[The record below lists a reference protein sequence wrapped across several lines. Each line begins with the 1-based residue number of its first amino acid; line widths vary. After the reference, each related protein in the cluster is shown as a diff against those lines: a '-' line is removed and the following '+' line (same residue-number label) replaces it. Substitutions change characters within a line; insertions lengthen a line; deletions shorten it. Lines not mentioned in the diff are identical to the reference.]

1 MGLSNTEIRKKATA
15 LLYGPSSYRLPSD
28 VSDADRIKIARVID
42 SVREQNHTLRRENT
56 TRRSRPS
63 SFARNRTA
71 RSAHRTIH
79 RSGTQAGGRR
89 KSRRK

>member
-63 SFARNRTA
+63 SFARNKTA
-71 RSAHRTIH
+71 RSAHRTH